1 LVTNKESRFTYLT
14 GTEVY
19 IVGVIIIIIDCA
31 LFFLFCLS
39 ICDWVRYGLM
49 TTSSSTVF

>member
-19 IVGVIIIIIDCA
+19 IVGVIIIIDCA
-31 LFFLFCLS
+31 LFFCFVCQYV
-39 ICDWVRYGLM
+39 IECAMD
-49 TTSSSTVF
+49 